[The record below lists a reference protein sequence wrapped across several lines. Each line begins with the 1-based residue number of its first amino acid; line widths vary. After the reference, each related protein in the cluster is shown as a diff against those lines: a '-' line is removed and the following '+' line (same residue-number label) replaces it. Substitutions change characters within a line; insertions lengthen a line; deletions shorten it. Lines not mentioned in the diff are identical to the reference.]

1 VVMALIEQGSFDAA
15 AAPLHVTPCAGTQR
29 IKALEQ
35 WVSQVLMGRE
45 SLARQRQPV
54 YHRCG

>member
-1 VVMALIEQGSFDAA
+1 MALIEQGSFDAA

-29 IKALEQ
+29 IKAREQ
-35 WVSQVLMGRE
+35 WVSQVLMVRE